1 MAKGALAA
9 PFVWAGFVTTKG
21 AVCWKQLDLFD
32 AEERLMQYA
41 FILAP
46 LLAALSAC
54 ASTVPEGAPARPAV
68 SESTVTLSGTALY
81 RERIALPRDAVLTI
95 RISDV
100 SRLDVAAPVIA
111 ETQIPTEGKQVPL
124 AFSLDYNG
132 ASIDPRR
139 RYAVSARITD
149 GTGNVLWITDTHTP
163 LPAPGQPVALHLV
176 QAG

>member
-1 MAKGALAA
+1 M
-9 PFVWAGFVTTKG
+9 
-21 AVCWKQLDLFD
+21 
-32 AEERLMQYA
+32 RYA

-46 LLAALSAC
+46 LLAGLSAC
-54 ASTVPEGAPARPAV
+54 ASTMPEGAAALPAV
-68 SESTVTLSGTALY
+68 PGPTVTLSGTALY
-81 RERIALPRDAVLTI
+81 RERIALPRDAVLTV

-100 SRLDVAAPVIA
+100 SRMDVAAPVIA

-124 AFSLDYNG
+124 AFALDYNG